1 VVLIHSKMN
10 SPVGLLKDKV
20 ALITGAAQ
28 GLGAGCA
35 TAFMQQ
41 GAHVAC
47 VDVNGEG
54 AEKVAAEL
62 VADGADAIAL
72 HCDVSDRQQVDAAVV
87 SVVEEFG
94 RLDILV
100 NAAMTQRL
108 VPFEVSTEED
118 LHDAYRS
125 SVLGTYNCM
134 MACFPH
140 LKESAGK
147 VINFGSAAGTGG
159 ESGMATYAAAKEA
172 VRGLSKAVAVEWG
185 AHNINVN
192 VICPTGI
199 SPAYE
204 AWAASVG
211 PEGVAAA
218 LKPYVL
224 RRMGDPVQ
232 DIGGVVVFLAS
243 SLSDYMTG
251 RTLFADGGRAYFR

>member
-1 VVLIHSKMN
+1 MHVHAERN

-35 TAFMQQ
+35 TAFTHQ

-47 VDVNGEG
+47 VDVNAAG
-54 AEKVAAEL
+54 AETVAAEL
-62 VADGADAIAL
+62 VADGAEAIAL
-72 HCDVSDRQQVDAAVV
+72 HCDVSDRRQVDAAVV
-87 SVVEEFG
+87 AAIKEFG
-94 RLDILV
+94 HLDILV

-108 VPFEVSTEED
+108 VPFEMSTEED
-118 LHDAYRS
+118 LLDSYRS
-125 SVLGTYNCM
+125 SVLGTYNFM

-159 ESGMATYAAAKEA
+159 EARMATYAAAKEA
-172 VRGLSKAVAVEWG
+172 VRGLSKAVAAEWG
-185 AHNINVN
+185 VHDINVN
-192 VICPTGI
+192 VICPTGT

-204 AWAASVG
+204 AWAESVG
-211 PEGVAAA
+211 PEGVAAS
-218 LKPYVL
+218 LKPFLL
-224 RRMGDPVQ
+224 RRMGDPVH
-232 DIGGVVVFLAS
+232 DVGGVVVFLAS